1 VTLFLARSQDPAK
14 PFQQRLNV
22 RHITDPYSNGNKR
35 GGPASVVHKHSKA
48 VAFSLFRHYG
58 LLTKGAGTSASER
71 PLPGASGAIM
81 LAPKKVQEQYTSTR
95 TTSKLTTHGL
105 LGDEEKPGQHTRPST
120 SDGRRGTSSAGHKD
134 HEKKE
139 KERKEKERKEKEKK
153 QREKEE
159 KAKAKSKK
167 ASQKKKDLTGS
178 AESSSTVNSAHDTIA
193 SISTK
198 VDGRERRHS
207 VHQVRQVV
215 VSNATSTPDTAVSIA
230 TPSTSSHDASASTTS
245 TSTIKKHSSFES
257 SLPSGSS
264 GTRTEVPEPTPPE
277 QAIRTPEDHHSD
289 DNTLLGRDSIDGDD
303 DLPMTV
309 SRTPHAEAFTSL
321 DPNVIEYVRSKGSGR
336 TQADSGVH
344 WSKRLLGFARSSK
357 AVTHPPAFTA
367 VPSSAVL
374 DANYNP
380 PWMTIAGRT
389 AQETNERLIQNL
401 NDSFKDVGLV
411 HSKPAKSS
419 SERKNKIGRNL
430 FGEVP
435 EDALY
440 MLLPLWA
447 SETDEASKAQSPE
460 DKFDNVPVSE
470 RLYLLVYYV
479 PFSEKDPKA
488 KHPELLK
495 KKSKG
500 QFSPSNSGGDPI
512 DDKTIVLTSFGVSAR
527 LIGYDELRGSGVRL
541 PSTGLSVTGPVWE
554 AVEYAPPSGI
564 RAQHYDDSVAVAQC
578 MGRGHGIQF
587 VPEGLFKLGLTIPT
601 CDTLPQVAMDLEVSS
616 MALSPIGR
624 SAVEMIWLGCMAL
637 TSFGA
642 T

>member
-1 VTLFLARSQDPAK
+1 
-14 PFQQRLNV
+14 
-22 RHITDPYSNGNKR
+22 
-35 GGPASVVHKHSKA
+35 
-48 VAFSLFRHYG
+48 
-58 LLTKGAGTSASER
+58 
-71 PLPGASGAIM
+71 M

-105 LGDEEKPGQHTRPST
+105 LGDEEKPGQNTRPST
-120 SDGRRGTSSAGHKD
+120 GDGRKRTSSIGYKE

-167 ASQKKKDLTGS
+167 ASQKKKDLTAS
-178 AESSSTVNSAHDTIA
+178 AESSSTANSAHDTIV

-198 VDGRERRHS
+198 ADGRQRRHS

-215 VSNATSTPDTAVSIA
+215 VSNATSAPDPAADIA
-230 TPSTSSHDASASTTS
+230 TPSHNASVPKTS
-245 TSTIKKHSSFES
+245 TGTIKKHSSFES

-264 GTRTEVPEPTPPE
+264 DTRTEVPE
-277 QAIRTPEDHHSD
+277 QAARTSGDHSD
-289 DNTLLGRDSIDGDD
+289 DNTLLDRDSIDGDD
-303 DLPMTV
+303 DPPVTV

-321 DPNVIEYVRSKGSGR
+321 DPNVIEYVRSKAGGR

-357 AVTHPPAFTA
+357 AVTHTPAFTA

-411 HSKPAKSS
+411 HSKPVKSS
-419 SERKNKIGRNL
+419 SKRKSKIGRNL

-460 DKFDNVPVSE
+460 DTFDNVPVNE

-479 PFSEKDPKA
+479 PFIEKDPKA

-500 QFSPSNSGGDPI
+500 QFSPSNSGGDPV
-512 DDKTIVLTSFGVSAR
+512 DDKTIVLTSFRVSAR
-527 LIGYDELRGSGVRL
+527 LIGYNELRGSGVRL

-564 RAQHYDDSVAVAQC
+564 RAHHYDDSVVVAQC
-578 MGRGHGIQF
+578 MARGHGIMF
-587 VPEGLFKLGLTIPT
+587 FPEGLFKLGLTIPT
-601 CDTLPQVAMDLEVSS
+601 CDTHPQVAMDLEVSS